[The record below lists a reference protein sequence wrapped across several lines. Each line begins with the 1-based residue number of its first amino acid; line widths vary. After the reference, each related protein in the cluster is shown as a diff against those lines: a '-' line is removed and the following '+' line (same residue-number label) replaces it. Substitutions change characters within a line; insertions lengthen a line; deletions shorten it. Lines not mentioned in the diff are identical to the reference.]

1 VQPFVDSDHF
11 VHSYFPAREYAIII
25 PGIAIAALVSF
36 VLVFVGFDM
45 VRSSQVKAKPKSKT
59 S

>member
-1 VQPFVDSDHF
+1 LDSDHF
-11 VHSYFPAREYAIII
+11 VHSYFPAREYAIVI

-36 VLVFVGFDM
+36 VLVFVGVVM
-45 VRSSQVKAKPKSKT
+45 VRASQGKSKSKT